1 MSKESVFEKMGTGF
15 STLKIF
21 SGDTIPS
28 RPAKIVRFENGNWF
42 FHFKDFF
49 RRHDPF
55 KTS

>member
-28 RPAKIVRFENGNWF
+28 RPAKIVRFQI
-42 FHFKDFF
+42 
-49 RRHDPF
+49 P
-55 KTS
+55 

>member
-28 RPAKIVRFENGNWF
+28 RPAKIVRFEIPRDVFTVNLKL
-42 FHFKDFF
+42 HF
-49 RRHDPF
+49 
-55 KTS
+55 